1 MIACPTSRN
10 WYFPQVCCR
19 EGKSLEI
26 VSHICIP
33 FLLHFT
39 PAYLGVRRGGVRLG
53 TVLLFGRGRRGGGE
67 GGGGASETSKL
78 MCSCLGSFHGC

>member
-39 PAYLGVRRGGVRLG
+39 PAYLGVRRGGGQAGHRVVIWAGKKR
-53 TVLLFGRGRRGGGE
+53 RRGGRGW
-67 GGGGASETSKL
+67 G
-78 MCSCLGSFHGC
+78 